1 MPLAYRGKILHHANS
16 KETKNNAMKVY
27 VLLGH
32 PDSES
37 FNARIFETYINTVLQ
52 AGHEVRQQQIGQ
64 MKFDPILWKG
74 YKVIQEL
81 EPDLKK
87 AQENI
92 LWCEKWV
99 IIYPIW
105 WGSMPAILKGF
116 FDRALYSGF
125 AYKYHKN
132 DPFWDKLL
140 KGRSADLITTCD
152 APKWW
157 IWWQYRDSD
166 LNSIKRATLEFCGFK
181 PVRVMRIDRLRY
193 KNDSEKSKILQDVN
207 KFAKS
212 I

>member
-1 MPLAYRGKILHHANS
+1 
-16 KETKNNAMKVY
+16 
-27 VLLGH
+27 
-32 PDSES
+32 
-37 FNARIFETYINTVLQ
+37 
-52 AGHEVRQQQIGQ
+52 

-74 YKVIQEL
+74 YKAIQEL
-81 EPDLKK
+81 ESDLKT

-105 WGSMPAILKGF
+105 WGSMPAILKCF
-116 FDRALYSGF
+116 FDRTLYSGF
-125 AYKYHKN
+125 AYKYHTT

-157 IWWQYRDSD
+157 IWWKYRNSD

-193 KNDSEKSKILQDVN
+193 KNDLERNKILLKVS
-207 KFAKS
+207 KFVTN

>member
-1 MPLAYRGKILHHANS
+1 VKI
-16 KETKNNAMKVY
+16 Y
-27 VLLGH
+27 ILLGH

-37 FNARIFETYINTVLQ
+37 FNGRIFQTYLSKALQ
-52 AGHEVRQQQIGQ
+52 YGHEVRHQQIGQ

-74 YKVIQEL
+74 YKAIQEL
-81 EPDLKK
+81 ESDLKT

-116 FDRALYSGF
+116 FDRTLYSGF
-125 AYKYHKN
+125 AYKYHTT

-157 IWWQYRDSD
+157 IWWKYRNSD

-193 KNDSEKSKILQDVN
+193 KNDLERNKILLKVS
-207 KFAKS
+207 KFVTN